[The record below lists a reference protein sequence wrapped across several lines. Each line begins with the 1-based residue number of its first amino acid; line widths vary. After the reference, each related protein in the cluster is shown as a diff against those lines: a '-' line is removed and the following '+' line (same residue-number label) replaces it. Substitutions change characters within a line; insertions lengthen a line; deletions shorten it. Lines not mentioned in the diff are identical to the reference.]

1 LNYLRRLIEAIL
13 ERYLP
18 IIPDSDSSS
27 YYSSS
32 LVTSTTVSTPALQSG
47 KLLRSYLPVHLEAV
61 LLTSQLL
68 LGAATDVNK
77 MITTP
82 PVEMRKKEKGEE
94 KVDEKKGEAGISLF
108 KCSSSRNSSYCKSS
122 SDVSSSSSSSS
133 QQQQIEIIM
142 DIVLSRWLVLLS
154 RTLAITRN
162 DNSQTSN
169 NKEKERLTF
178 IEIRRLEIFGAMLS
192 KGIRECALSVGSRSF
207 KLRLM
212 ETLFPLLEG
221 AGSSAL
227 LISQAARASLA
238 SISDTCGYGIKEIAI
253 CKDQNSVEKTER
265 EEKEEEEAEG
275 CDDHI
280 HHLHHSSSYNYYHVT
295 DMLLKNSDY
304 IIESVSARLR
314 ESPGSPAAIAAIHG
328 LLLAASTSFSS
339 SPSSSSLTTQRRRFL
354 LYQQQQQEQL
364 IVVLLTDTLR
374 SVTSGLTVMADAAL
388 WQDHS
393 SNLNHD
399 SISGARKSDDNTVV
413 GYLKVLE
420 GVAKAVANSRRIRG
434 GKEGKGRAY
443 NGNDSKNDGKK
454 TNYEN
459 DTTDTSKVTRILCN
473 EMVLNRLAQYAEAE
487 RDLKHLEEDDF
498 RLSDED
504 EDKKE
509 NQIEDLD
516 NEDLKANNKHSWA
529 SPGLSMDER
538 RHLFHMERVE
548 EKRHQKQQ
556 IKESKEELQREEEEE
571 TKEPSPITNIIL
583 QILKVS
589 RSFLANTDNKQM
601 IQLAFSILNN
611 GLMALKNEERHLL
624 PIVAQT
630 WDSLRPHYTFNFN
643 ENISITKRHHHNLNW
658 SHNDHR
664 DHPDHALL
672 ANVRILESALK
683 VLETLGKLCPAF
695 LTQRFA
701 EHVWPGLRK
710 LLLYS
715 QGNLRMK
722 SSLNSSALNL
732 SSATITLR
740 QKREQQHDIDF
751 KIQMAILNALEML
764 VLHAPELAVR
774 VLPDI
779 LETVAT
785 YIVGTRTLPSSST
798 ALSKLPREISDA
810 AHQVLVAVGC
820 VDADLVWW
828 HFQDHLSIGN
838 DSNDK
843 ECSQNVAID
852 NFLVKIDLVG
862 EQESSES
869 R

>member
-1 LNYLRRLIEAIL
+1 
-13 ERYLP
+13 
-18 IIPDSDSSS
+18 
-27 YYSSS
+27 
-32 LVTSTTVSTPALQSG
+32 
-47 KLLRSYLPVHLEAV
+47 
-61 LLTSQLL
+61 
-68 LGAATDVNK
+68 
-77 MITTP
+77 
-82 PVEMRKKEKGEE
+82 
-94 KVDEKKGEAGISLF
+94 
-108 KCSSSRNSSYCKSS
+108 
-122 SDVSSSSSSSS
+122 
-133 QQQQIEIIM
+133 
-142 DIVLSRWLVLLS
+142 
-154 RTLAITRN
+154 
-162 DNSQTSN
+162 
-169 NKEKERLTF
+169 
-178 IEIRRLEIFGAMLS
+178 
-192 KGIRECALSVGSRSF
+192 
-207 KLRLM
+207 
-212 ETLFPLLEG
+212 
-221 AGSSAL
+221 
-227 LISQAARASLA
+227 
-238 SISDTCGYGIKEIAI
+238 
-253 CKDQNSVEKTER
+253 
-265 EEKEEEEAEG
+265 
-275 CDDHI
+275 
-280 HHLHHSSSYNYYHVT
+280 
-295 DMLLKNSDY
+295 
-304 IIESVSARLR
+304 
-314 ESPGSPAAIAAIHG
+314 
-328 LLLAASTSFSS
+328 
-339 SPSSSSLTTQRRRFL
+339 
-354 LYQQQQQEQL
+354 
-364 IVVLLTDTLR
+364 
-374 SVTSGLTVMADAAL
+374 
-388 WQDHS
+388 
-393 SNLNHD
+393 
-399 SISGARKSDDNTVV
+399 
-413 GYLKVLE
+413 
-420 GVAKAVANSRRIRG
+420 
-434 GKEGKGRAY
+434 
-443 NGNDSKNDGKK
+443 
-454 TNYEN
+454 
-459 DTTDTSKVTRILCN
+459 
-473 EMVLNRLAQYAEAE
+473 
-487 RDLKHLEEDDF
+487 
-498 RLSDED
+498 
-504 EDKKE
+504 
-509 NQIEDLD
+509 
-516 NEDLKANNKHSWA
+516 
-529 SPGLSMDER
+529 
-538 RHLFHMERVE
+538 
-548 EKRHQKQQ
+548 
-556 IKESKEELQREEEEE
+556 
-571 TKEPSPITNIIL
+571 
-583 QILKVS
+583 
-589 RSFLANTDNKQM
+589 
-601 IQLAFSILNN
+601 
-611 GLMALKNEERHLL
+611 MALKNEERHLL